1 MALSEDDLKQIWDFN
16 RAAEAC
22 EAAAGHFRRATELV
36 RQGDTRGAFGEGR
49 SARQLLEP
57 LQPAAHRP
65 PVRAEPT
72 LAERMVAKAK
82 AIADYLKFLVPALL
96 VLGALL
102 YLVLSG
108 SSGDLSKGYSGM
120 TPEEAAR
127 ASAYPTKKSAQP

>member
-1 MALSEDDLKQIWDFN
+1 
-16 RAAEAC
+16 
-22 EAAAGHFRRATELV
+22 LV
-36 RQGDTRGAFGEGR
+36 RQGDTQGAFGEGR
-49 SARQLLEP
+49 SAKLLLEP
-57 LQPAAHRP
+57 LQPSAHRA

-72 LAERMVAKAK
+72 LVERMVAKAK
-82 AIADYLKFLVPALL
+82 ALAEYLKFLVPALL

-127 ASAYPTKKSAQP
+127 TSAYPIKK